1 MMKIIVLDGYGL
13 NPGDLSWDAMSA
25 LGDLTVYDR
34 TSPSDLLARA
44 EGAEV
49 LITNK
54 TLITADDMA
63 ALPALK
69 YIGVLAT
76 GYNVVDIESAKARGV
91 VVTNIPAYSTASV
104 AQMVFA
110 HLLNITQRVGYYA
123 DENAKGRWSGS
134 KDFCYWDTNLVELD
148 GKKMGIVGYGNIGR
162 ATARIA
168 LAFGMEVLAY
178 TSKDQKDLP
187 QGVKKVT
194 LNELF
199 AESDVVSLH
208 CPLTPVTKEMVN
220 AERLK
225 TMKPNA
231 ILINT
236 GRGPLVN
243 EQDLADALNEG
254 RIAGAGLDV
263 LSVEPAVANN
273 PLLNAKNCFITP
285 HIAWA
290 TKEARTRL
298 MDIAVNNLKSYQEG
312 NIINNVAK

>member
-1 MMKIIVLDGYGL
+1 MKIVVLDGYGL
-13 NPGDLSWDAMSA
+13 NPGDLSWKGMEA
-25 LGDLTVYDR
+25 LGELVVYDR
-34 TSPSDLLARA
+34 TSPSEVMERSAN
-44 EGAEV
+44 AEV

-54 TLITADDMA
+54 TVITAEHMA
-63 ALPALK
+63 ALPQLE

-76 GYNVVDIESAKARGV
+76 GYNVVDIDEARHRGI

-110 HLLNITQRVGYYA
+110 HVLNITQRVGYYA
-123 DENAKGRWSGS
+123 NENAKGRWTNSI
-134 KDFCYWDTNLVELD
+134 DFCYWDTNLIELE
-148 GKKMGIVGYGNIGR
+148 GKKMGIVGLGNIGQ

-168 LAFGMEVLAY
+168 QAFGMEILVF
-178 TSKDQKDLP
+178 TSKEQSALP
-187 QGVKKVT
+187 EGMKKVT
-194 LNELF
+194 LDELF
-199 AESDVVSLH
+199 AQSDVVSLH
-208 CPLTPVTKEMVN
+208 CPLTPDTKEMVN
-220 AERLK
+220 AARLR
-225 TMKPNA
+225 TMKPSA

-254 RIAGAGLDV
+254 RIAAAGLDV
-263 LSVEPAVANN
+263 LSVEPSVFGN
-273 PLLNAKNCFITP
+273 PLFNARNCFITP

-312 NIINNVAK
+312 NVINNVAR

>member
-1 MMKIIVLDGYGL
+1 MKIVVLDGYGL
-13 NPGDLSWDAMSA
+13 NPGDLSWSGMEA
-25 LGDLTVYDR
+25 LGELMVYDR
-34 TSPSDLLARA
+34 TSPSELLERS

-54 TLITADDMA
+54 TLITAENMA
-63 ALPALK
+63 ELPNLK

-76 GYNVVDIESAKARGV
+76 GYNVVDIDAAKARGI
-91 VVTNIPAYSTASV
+91 VVTNIPAYSTNSV

-110 HLLNITQRVGYYA
+110 HVLNITQHVGHYA
-123 DENAKGRWSGS
+123 DENAKGRWSS
-134 KDFCYWDTNLVELD
+134 NADFCYWDTNLVELD
-148 GKKMGIVGYGNIGR
+148 GKKMGIVGLGNIGK

-178 TSKDQKDLP
+178 TSKEQKDLP

-194 LNELF
+194 LDELF
-199 AESDVVSLH
+199 AESDVLSLH
-208 CPLTPVTKEMVN
+208 CPLTPDTKEMVN
-220 AERLK
+220 ANRLRM
-225 TMKPNA
+225 MKPNA

-263 LSVEPAVANN
+263 LSVEPALANN
-273 PLLNAKNCFITP
+273 PLLSAKNCFITP

>member
-1 MMKIIVLDGYGL
+1 MKIVVLDGYGL
-13 NPGDLSWDAMSA
+13 NPGDLSWSA
-25 LGDLTVYDR
+25 WETLGELKVYDR
-34 TSPSDLLARA
+34 TSPSELLERS

-49 LITNK
+49 LVTNK
-54 TLITADDMA
+54 TLITAKDMA
-63 ALPALK
+63 MLPELK

-76 GYNVVDIESAKARGV
+76 GYNVVDIDEAKDRGI

-110 HLLNITQRVGYYA
+110 HVLNITQRVGYYA
-123 DENAKGRWSGS
+123 DENVRGRWTNNP
-134 KDFCYWDTNLVELD
+134 DFCYWDTNLVELD
-148 GKKMGIVGYGNIGR
+148 GKKMGIVGYGNIGK

-187 QGVKKVT
+187 QGVKKAT
-194 LNELF
+194 LDELF
-199 AESDVVSLH
+199 AESDVISLH
-208 CPLTPVTKEMVN
+208 CPLTPDTKELVN
-220 AERLK
+220 ANRLK

-263 LSVEPAVANN
+263 LSVEPSVAGN
-273 PLLNAKNCFITP
+273 PLLSAKNCFITP

-298 MDIAVNNLKSYQEG
+298 MDIAINNLRSYQKG

>member
-1 MMKIIVLDGYGL
+1 MKIVVLDGYGL
-13 NPGDLSWDAMSA
+13 NPGDLSWNGMNA
-25 LGDLTVYDR
+25 LGELTVYDR
-34 TSPSDLLARA
+34 TSPSEMLERSQ
-44 EGAEV
+44 GAEV

-54 TLITADDMA
+54 TLITADNMA
-63 ALPALK
+63 ELPELK

-76 GYNVVDIESAKARGV
+76 GYNVVDIDAAKDRGI

-110 HLLNITQRVGYYA
+110 HVLNITQRVGYYA
-123 DENAKGRWSGS
+123 DENVKGRWTDSV
-134 KDFCYWDTNLVELD
+134 DFCYWDTNLVELD
-148 GKKMGIVGYGNIGR
+148 GKKMGIVGYGNIGK

-178 TSKDQKDLP
+178 TSKEQKDLP

-194 LNELF
+194 LDELF
-199 AESDVVSLH
+199 VESDVISLH
-208 CPLTPVTKEMVN
+208 CPLTPDTKELVN
-220 AERLK
+220 AKRLSM
-225 TMKPNA
+225 MKSSA

-263 LSVEPAVANN
+263 LSVEPSVAGN
-273 PLLNAKNCFITP
+273 PLLSAKNCFITP

>member
-1 MMKIIVLDGYGL
+1 MKIVVLDGYAL
-13 NPGDLSWDAMSA
+13 NPGDLSWREMET
-25 LGDLTVYDR
+25 LGELTVYER
-34 TSPSDLLARA
+34 TSPSELLLRS

-54 TLITADDMA
+54 TLITAKDME
-63 ALPALK
+63 ALPDLK

-76 GYNVVDIESAKARGV
+76 GYNVVDVEAAKARGI

-110 HLLNITQRVGYYA
+110 HILNIAQRVGHYA
-123 DENAKGRWSGS
+123 DDNTKGRWTDS
-134 KDFCYWDTNLVELD
+134 KDFCYWDTNLIELD
-148 GKKMGIVGYGNIGR
+148 NKRMGIVGFGNIGQ

-168 LAFGMEVLAY
+168 QAFGMQVCVY
-178 TSKDQKDLP
+178 TSKEQLALP
-187 QGVKKVT
+187 SGMKKVS
-194 LNELF
+194 LDELF
-199 AESDVVSLH
+199 AECDVVSLH
-208 CPLTPVTKEMVN
+208 CPLTPDTKEIVN
-220 AERLK
+220 AKRLK
-225 TMKPNA
+225 EMKPTA

-254 RIAGAGLDV
+254 LIAAAGLDV
-263 LSVEPAVANN
+263 LSIEPSVADN
-273 PLLNAKNCFITP
+273 PLLSAKNCFITP

-290 TKEARTRL
+290 TKEARIRL

>member
-1 MMKIIVLDGYGL
+1 MKIVVLDGYGL
-13 NPGDLSWDAMSA
+13 NPGDLSWNGMNA
-25 LGDLTVYDR
+25 LGELTVYDR
-34 TSPSDLLARA
+34 TSPSEMLERSQ
-44 EGAEV
+44 GAEV

-54 TLITADDMA
+54 TLITAENMA
-63 ALPALK
+63 ELPDLK

-76 GYNVVDIESAKARGV
+76 GYNVVDIDAAKARGI

-110 HLLNITQRVGYYA
+110 HVLNITQRVGYYA
-123 DENAKGRWSGS
+123 DENVKGRWTDSV
-134 KDFCYWDTNLVELD
+134 DFCYWDTNLVELD
-148 GKKMGIVGYGNIGR
+148 GKKMGIVGYGNIGK

-178 TSKDQKDLP
+178 TSKEQKDLP

-194 LNELF
+194 LDELF
-199 AESDVVSLH
+199 VESDVISLH
-208 CPLTPVTKEMVN
+208 CPLTPDTKELVN
-220 AERLK
+220 AKRLSM
-225 TMKPNA
+225 MKSSA

-243 EQDLADALNEG
+243 EQDLANALNEG

-263 LSVEPAVANN
+263 LSVEPSVAGN
-273 PLLNAKNCFITP
+273 PLLSAKNCFITP

-298 MDIAVNNLKSYQEG
+298 MDIAVNSLKSYQEG